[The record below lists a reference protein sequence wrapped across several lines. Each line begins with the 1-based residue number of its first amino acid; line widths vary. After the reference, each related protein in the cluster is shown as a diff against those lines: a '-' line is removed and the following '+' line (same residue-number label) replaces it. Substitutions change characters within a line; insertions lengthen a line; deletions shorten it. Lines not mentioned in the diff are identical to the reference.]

1 MLGLLAVLLVK
12 LALPLSVV
20 MLALLVLSVL
30 VLLVLLF
37 SLLLSLF
44 VTVTVWSLFGH
55 CLVTVWSLFVTVWS
69 VLSSRATVWVAL

>member
-1 MLGLLAVLLVK
+1 MVLGLLAVLLVK

-44 VTVTVWSLFGH
+44 VTVTVCYAGAPVISVHMQHTHSAG
-55 CLVTVWSLFVTVWS
+55 CRELVCYHPI
-69 VLSSRATVWVAL
+69 